1 MFNNFECKDV
11 TLNLIENIVFSNT
24 TFYNRLDDYIA
35 LKEEEDFSELINS
48 INSIGLL
55 NPIYLQKINN
65 NYIIINGFRRSLAL
79 KEIFK
84 QDKNIIFKNKAIIFE
99 DLTSSFFLEK
109 ISLDENTQRKNLS
122 FLELSYKLNEIS
134 SKKKITID
142 ECLKKFNI
150 SKSQFHAIKKA
161 LDFDPFIKKFILQA
175 VGPIKADILNKILEV
190 LLIREDASTAQA
202 TIKSYMN
209 KPLNELK
216 IILKKIQTLPTKK
229 NDIFEFKKRGH
240 ITFFKINELLS
251 DEDYLK
257 IQNFIKTLLNR

>member
-1 MFNNFECKDV
+1 MFNNFDCKDV

-24 TFYNRLDDYIA
+24 TFYSRLDDYTS

-55 NPIYLQKINN
+55 NPIYLQKTSNS
-65 NYIIINGFRRSLAL
+65 YIIINGFRRALAL

-84 QDKNIIFKNKAIIFE
+84 QNKNITFKNKAIIFE
-99 DLTSSFFLEK
+99 DLTSSSFLEK

-134 SKKKITID
+134 SKKNITLD

-150 SKSQFHAIKKA
+150 TKSQFHAIKKA

-175 VGPIKADILNKILEV
+175 AGPIKADILNKILEI
-190 LLIREDASTAQA
+190 LLIREDQSIAQA
-202 TIKSYMN
+202 IIKTYTN

-216 IILKKIQTLPTKK
+216 SILKELQNIKTEK
-229 NDIFEFKKRGH
+229 NNLFEFKKRGH
-240 ITFFKINELLS
+240 TTFFRINELLS

-257 IQNFIKTLLNR
+257 IQTFIKTLLNR

>member
-1 MFNNFECKDV
+1 MFNNFESEDV
-11 TLNLIENIVFSNT
+11 TLNLIENIIFSNT
-24 TFYNRLDDYIA
+24 TFYNRLDDYTT
-35 LKEEEDFSELINS
+35 LKEEDTFLELVKS
-48 INSIGLL
+48 INTVGLL
-55 NPIYLQKINN
+55 NPIYLQKIDN

-79 KEIFK
+79 KEIFSQNK
-84 QDKNIIFKNKAIIFE
+84 TITFKNKAIIFE
-99 DLTSSFFLEK
+99 DLTSNLFLEK

-134 SKKKITID
+134 SKKQITID

-175 VGPIKADILNKILEV
+175 VGPIKADILNRILEL
-190 LLIREDASTAQA
+190 LLIHQDPFIAQS
-202 TIKSYMN
+202 TIKTYTN

-216 IILKKIQTLPTKK
+216 SILKELQNIKTEK
-229 NDIFEFKKRGH
+229 NDLFEFKKRGH
-240 ITFFKINELLS
+240 TTFFRINELLS

-257 IQNFIKTLLNR
+257 IQTFIKTLLKR